1 MQNDNTKDNNTTT
14 NLPAKPQHLHG
25 GHRERL
31 RKRLRVS
38 GADNFEDHQLLEAL
52 LFFSI
57 ARKDTN
63 DTAHSLI
70 ERFGSLAS
78 VFAADRD
85 ELITVK
91 DIGDVSADLIKLVS
105 SITRRIAMEDVS
117 PRDSYNSI
125 SKIVKYLSNLY
136 MGVAVER
143 VYMMLFDNSLH
154 LLDCVH
160 VGDGTINTFV
170 MQPGIMAKKA
180 LYRNASSVVIAHNHP
195 HGLAIP
201 SPEDIVATRKLY
213 ATFDLI
219 GVQLLEHIIIA
230 GQQYTPIMHRMQ
242 MSGNQIEE
250 NTTVRSGNN
259 IKLLS
264 GGAFNNFYNDDDN
277 NDSDNVPTIIITDL
291 PAPREDGLE
300 KI

>member
-1 MQNDNTKDNNTTT
+1 M
-14 NLPAKPQHLHG
+14 ASEHA
-25 GHRERL
+25 GHRQRMRERFL
-31 RKRLRVS
+31 RQGLD
-38 GADNFEDHQLLEAL
+38 GFAPHEILELL
-52 LFFSI
+52 LFYAI
-57 ARKDTN
+57 PQKN
-63 DTAHSLI
+63 VNPLAHSLI

-85 ELITVK
+85 ELRAV
-91 DIGDVSADLIKLVS
+91 DGIGDVSADLIKLVS

-250 NTTVRSGNN
+250 NTALRSGNN

-264 GGAFNNFYNDDDN
+264 GGAFNGFYDDN
-277 NDSDNVPTIIITDL
+277 DNDEPPTIIITDL
-291 PAPREDGLE
+291 PAQREDGVDR
-300 KI
+300 I